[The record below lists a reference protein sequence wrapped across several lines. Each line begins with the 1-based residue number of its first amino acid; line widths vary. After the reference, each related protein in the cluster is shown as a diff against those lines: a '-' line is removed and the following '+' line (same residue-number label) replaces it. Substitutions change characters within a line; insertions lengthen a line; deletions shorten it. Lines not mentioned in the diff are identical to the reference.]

1 MRKIPFVIA
10 GILLACLFAGAVS
23 MSFPGIRER
32 VMFKYDELRV
42 RLRYAINPPQEAVF
56 VPNSQVDAIV
66 QATMLSL
73 FTTQTAAAVTPT
85 PPVPTITVEISP
97 TPTLTPTPLPAEV
110 AISGV
115 RYQTQHGLW
124 NYCAPSTLA
133 MALSYW
139 GWEGTRTDVGPVLKP
154 FDKDKN
160 VMPYE
165 MVDYIETYAGLKAV
179 LRYGGT
185 LDLLKRLVAGGF
197 PVLLEKGIVI
207 RDYNGR
213 LGWMGHYTVV
223 SGYQD
228 ASREFITQDSYF
240 SEDFIVSYDEL
251 QQQWRSFNYTFIVIY
266 SADKE
271 DQLMSVLGEYS
282 DQEQS
287 SQIAARIAAE
297 EAVSLSGVQ
306 QFFAYF
312 NRGSSLVNLQDY
324 AGAASTYDQAFTLM
338 AALPAADRP
347 WRVMW
352 YQTGPYFAYYY
363 TGRYQDIIQLASNT
377 IDTVDEPYIEESFI
391 WRARALIALGDN
403 QAAMEDVRKAL
414 EYHPGYAPAVELAQ
428 YLGIQP

>member
-1 MRKIPFVIA
+1 
-10 GILLACLFAGAVS
+10 
-23 MSFPGIRER
+23 
-32 VMFKYDELRV
+32 
-42 RLRYAINPPQEAVF
+42 
-56 VPNSQVDAIV
+56 
-66 QATMLSL
+66 
-73 FTTQTAAAVTPT
+73 
-85 PPVPTITVEISP
+85 
-97 TPTLTPTPLPAEV
+97 
-110 AISGV
+110 
-115 RYQTQHGLW
+115 
-124 NYCAPSTLA
+124 
-133 MALSYW
+133 
-139 GWEGTRTDVGPVLKP
+139 
-154 FDKDKN
+154 
-160 VMPYE
+160 
-165 MVDYIETYAGLKAV
+165 
-179 LRYGGT
+179 
-185 LDLLKRLVAGGF
+185 
-197 PVLLEKGIVI
+197 
-207 RDYNGR
+207 
-213 LGWMGHYTVV
+213 
-223 SGYQD
+223 
-228 ASREFITQDSYF
+228 
-240 SEDFIVSYDEL
+240 
-251 QQQWRSFNYTFIVIY
+251 
-266 SADKE
+266 
-271 DQLMSVLGEYS
+271 MSVLGEYS

>member
-1 MRKIPFVIA
+1 MRKIPFIIA
-10 GILLACLFAGAVS
+10 GILLACLLAGAVS
-23 MSFPGIRER
+23 MSIPGIRER

-42 RLRYAINPPQEAVF
+42 RLVYAISPPQDAVF
-56 VPNSQVDAIV
+56 VPNPQVDAIV
-66 QATMLSL
+66 QATMISL

-85 PPVPTITVEISP
+85 PQNPTATVAISP

-110 AISGV
+110 AIPGV

-124 NYCAPSTLA
+124 NYCAPSALA

-139 GWEGTRTDVGPVLKP
+139 GWEGDRTEVGEVVKP

-165 MVDYIETYAGLKAV
+165 MVEYVESHAGLKAA

-185 LDLLKRLVAGGF
+185 LELLKRLVAAGF

-223 SGYQD
+223 SGYKD
-228 ASREFITQDSYF
+228 ASREFITQDAYY
-240 SEDFIVSYDEL
+240 SEDFIVGFDEL
-251 QQQWRSFNYTFIVIY
+251 MQQWRSFNYTFIVIY
-266 SADKE
+266 PADKE
-271 DQLMSVLGEYS
+271 DQVMQALGEYA

-287 SQIAARIAAE
+287 SQIAARTAAE
-297 EAVSLSGVQ
+297 EAVSLNGVQ

-324 AGAASTYDQAFTLM
+324 AGAASAYDQAFTLM
-338 AALPAADRP
+338 AALPSADRP
-347 WRVMW
+347 WRMMW

-363 TGRYQDIIQLASNT
+363 TGRYQEIIQLASTT
-377 IDTVDEPYIEESFI
+377 IDTVDEPFLEESYV
-391 WRARALIALGDN
+391 WRARARIAVGDN
-403 QAAMEDVRKAL
+403 QGAIEDVRQAL
-414 EYHPGYAPAVELAQ
+414 EYHPGFVPAVELAQ

>member
-1 MRKIPFVIA
+1 MRKIPLIII
-10 GILLACLFAGAVS
+10 GILLGCLFAGAVS
-23 MSFPGIRER
+23 MSIPSIRER
-32 VMFKYDELRV
+32 VIFQYDELRV
-42 RLRYAINPPQEAVF
+42 RLRYALNPPQENIF
-56 VPNSQVDAIV
+56 VPNPEVDAIV
-66 QATMLSL
+66 QATMMALSA
-73 FTTQTAAAVTPT
+73 TQTPT
-85 PPVPTITVEISP
+85 ATLPVPSATPEISP
-97 TPTLTPTPLPAEV
+97 TPTLTPTPLPGEA

-139 GWEGTRTDVGPVLKP
+139 GWEGTRTDVGPVVKP

-165 MVDYIETYAGLKAV
+165 MVDYVQNYAGLRAA

-185 LDLLKRLVAGGF
+185 LEKLKELIANGF
-197 PVLLEKGIVI
+197 TVLLEKGIVI

-223 SGYQD
+223 SGYND
-228 ASREFITQDSYF
+228 AAQEFITQDSYF
-240 SEDFIVSYDEL
+240 SENYIVSYAEL

-266 SADKE
+266 PAEKE
-271 DQLMSVLGEYS
+271 ELLMRVLGEYS
-282 DQEQS
+282 DPLES
-287 SQIAARIAAE
+287 SRIAANVAAE
-297 EAVSLSGVQ
+297 EAVSLNGAQ

-324 AGAASTYDQAFTLM
+324 AGAASTFDQAFTLM
-338 AALPAADRP
+338 AALPAQERP
-347 WRVMW
+347 WRIMW

-363 TGRYQDIIQLASNT
+363 TGRYQDIIDLATTT
-377 IDTVDEPYIEESFI
+377 IDTVDEPFIEESFV
-391 WRARALIALGDN
+391 WRARARIAAGDS
-403 QAAMEDVRKAL
+403 QGASEDVRKAL
-414 EYHPGYAPAVELAQ
+414 EYHPGFAPAVELAQ